1 MTDPQLSTALGAFKR
16 AERALDARRADLFKA
31 IGEAVVERGIRQ
43 QDIVKQ
49 TGYTR
54 EHVRRICKAYVD
66 WRDGKTET
74 LKIAR

>member
-1 MTDPQLSTALGAFKR
+1 MTDEQLAAALRAYKR
-16 AERALDARRADLFKA
+16 AENTLVTRRNELFEA
-31 IGEAVVERGIRQ
+31 IGEAVVERGVRQ
-43 QDIVKQ
+43 TDVVAQ

-66 WRDGKTET
+66 KRDGKTDT